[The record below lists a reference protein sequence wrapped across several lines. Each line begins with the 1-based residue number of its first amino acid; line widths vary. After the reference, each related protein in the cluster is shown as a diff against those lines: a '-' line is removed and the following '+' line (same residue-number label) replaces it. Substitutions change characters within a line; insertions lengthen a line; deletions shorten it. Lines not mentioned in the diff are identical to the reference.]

1 MVMWRNYIAH
11 NDDNTD
17 ALMQLDEID
26 LKILQHLQREARI
39 SNVDL
44 ADRVGLS
51 PAPCLRRVRALEQ
64 AGVIRKYVALLDP
77 RALNLNVTVLV
88 QVSLDRQIA
97 ERFQAFEQAILDR
110 PEVLECDVT
119 TGPSDFLLRI
129 VVKDVAAYE
138 QFQREFLSR
147 IEAVTS
153 TNSSFALKQVKY
165 FTEFPLSD
173 ALIGHVTGPADAEDP
188 ASQEPVE
195 MPHRAAVS
203 KERTATGRRGK

>member
-1 MVMWRNYIAH
+1 
-11 NDDNTD
+11 
-17 ALMQLDEID
+17 MQLDEID
-26 LKILQHLQREARI
+26 IKILQHLQREARI
-39 SNVDL
+39 SNVEL

-51 PAPCLRRVRALEQ
+51 PAPCLRRVRALER

-88 QVSLDRQIA
+88 QVSLDRQVA
-97 ERFQAFEQAILDR
+97 ERFQVFEQAILDR

-147 IEAVTS
+147 IESVSS

-165 FTEFPLSD
+165 FTEFPLSE
-173 ALIGHVTGPADAEDP
+173 ALVGHVTPATSKSRTAEDDDELVR
-188 ASQEPVE
+188 EPRPV
-195 MPHRAAVS
+195 AS
-203 KERTATGRRGK
+203 KERRLPPTRNRRGTR

>member
-1 MVMWRNYIAH
+1 
-11 NDDNTD
+11 
-17 ALMQLDEID
+17 MQLDEID

-165 FTEFPLSD
+165 FTEFPLSET
-173 ALIGHVTGPADAEDP
+173 LIGHVTGPAGSDD
-188 ASQEPVE
+188 
-195 MPHRAAVS
+195 AAVNDGPEEIVHRTTLS
-203 KERTATGRRGK
+203 KESRAVANKRRGR

>member
-1 MVMWRNYIAH
+1 
-11 NDDNTD
+11 
-17 ALMQLDEID
+17 MQLDEID

-51 PAPCLRRVRALEQ
+51 PAPCLRRVRALEK

-77 RALNLNVTVLV
+77 RALNLNVTILV

-147 IEAVTS
+147 IEAVSS

-165 FTEFPLSD
+165 FTEFPLSE
-173 ALIGHVTGPADAEDP
+173 ALIGHVTGPPTDDDASDED
-188 ASQEPVE
+188 SEE
-195 MPHRAAVS
+195 HSLRGLVS
-203 KERTATGRRGK
+203 KERRAVAHGTNRRVR